1 MGSDEISQGHIS
13 GRQLMMLLAFFM
25 GTKVLYFFPTVMSM
39 KSGSSAW
46 LSIVVSTG
54 VALLGLWGWLL
65 WIGVTG
71 ESGFVVS
78 LRETCGR
85 LLGDA
90 IATAILALLVMMT
103 ALNTRLF
110 TGGAVIGVVPAF
122 SMDALIWIS
131 SLSAI
136 YAAWLGIES
145 VGRAAGFFFTPTL
158 LSLGMVML
166 SLSKTFDIANLNPFW
181 GFGAKN
187 TVVQGLVSTGMF
199 GGIIAVPI
207 VKSYVRK
214 QEGIPKRSVNGTLI
228 AAAVLILG
236 LVSVAGMF
244 PYPMS
249 ARKVEPLSVMARSV
263 YLGRFVQRIESLFI
277 FTWYFSTSVQTSFSY
292 ALILILLSQL
302 SGTGTYRPFVP
313 AVAILTFGVAALPA
327 NTLMGGQL
335 MDRFF
340 TTTGGTVLVFLGW
353 ALYALA
359 AARGIPSAA
368 GGESQSDD
376 GRQKAKPTGR

>member
-1 MGSDEISQGHIS
+1 
-13 GRQLMMLLAFFM
+13 MMLLAFFM

-166 SLSKTFDIANLNPFW
+166 SLSKTFDIANLTPFW

-199 GGIIAVPI
+199 GGIVAVPI

-249 ARKVEPLSVMARSV
+249 ARKVEPLGVMARSV

-277 FTWYFSTSVQTSFSY
+277 FTWYFSTSVQASFSY

-313 AVAILTFGVAALPA
+313 AVATLTFGVAALPA